1 MLEEANSE
9 YENMEAELNEMN
21 NKIDKML
28 QDIEEKVFT
37 FYISIYL

>member
-21 NKIDKML
+21 NRIDKML
-28 QDIEEKVFT
+28 QDIEEKVFIC
-37 FYISIYL
+37 YISMYL